1 MLEQL
6 LAVATTELTS
16 CYTVQRH
23 SKFNVVFATPGSVCQ
38 LQNDLGLLEAHKA
51 STSSDNNSK
60 MPIIEKIKE
69 KVLPEHSNAAAQQ
82 PATAVGS
89 TTMPGDRQHSNNLD
103 DSQHHDSRTGVT
115 HGFAG
120 RLKDAAT
127 GHGKSQT
134 LQPNQSFGD
143 AITGVG
149 AFDERAR
156 PQAQPS
162 NPEHSS
168 KHDAVTGVGAHH
180 STQPGNL
187 EHGGTVRKHQT
198 GSTLAHTGPVA
209 LDSTPVAA
217 STATSS
223 EHEKKGLGTKV
234 KEALGLDHKQHAAD
248 SSSSSSA
255 AHTTGGAVT
264 GVGAQHGTQPGNLE
278 HGGTVRKH
286 QTGSTLAHTGPIA
299 LESTPVAAS
308 TATSSEH
315 EKQGV
320 GAKLKG
326 ALGLDHKQHTADN
339 SSSSAARTNDGR
351 AY

>member
-1 MLEQL
+1 
-6 LAVATTELTS
+6 
-16 CYTVQRH
+16 
-23 SKFNVVFATPGSVCQ
+23 
-38 LQNDLGLLEAHKA
+38 
-51 STSSDNNSK
+51 
-60 MPIIEKIKE
+60 
-69 KVLPEHSNAAAQQ
+69 
-82 PATAVGS
+82 
-89 TTMPGDRQHSNNLD
+89 
-103 DSQHHDSRTGVT
+103 
-115 HGFAG
+115 
-120 RLKDAAT
+120 
-127 GHGKSQT
+127 
-134 LQPNQSFGD
+134 
-143 AITGVG
+143 VG
-149 AFDERAR
+149 AFDERAS
-156 PQAQPS
+156 PQAQPG

-180 STQPGNL
+180 GTQPGNL

-198 GSTLAHTGPVA
+198 GSTLARTGPVA

-217 STATSS
+217 ST
-223 EHEKKGLGTKV
+223 EHEKKGLSTKV
-234 KEALGLDHKQHAAD
+234 KEALGLDHNKQHAAD
-248 SSSSSSA
+248 SSSSSSSSSSA

-286 QTGSTLAHTGPIA
+286 QTAATLAHTGPIA
-299 LESTPVAAS
+299 LESAPV
-308 TATSSEH
+308 TAPATTSSEH